1 MRIEKLTGYASLA
14 IVFTIMSISLGSA
27 RNDFIGRPNF
37 EPLSNLA
44 FCCLMTI
51 YFSVFFP
58 LLLLMECI
66 ITLFLRRMWKYPS
79 LISSYAWEMCEKSFT
94 ANVASVADANHL
106 GLEAMKPIV
115 AVTALTIGL
124 AYEMSK
130 LDSMY
135 QLWII
140 GIATLVSMNL
150 WKTDFVTIIGEA
162 TFGKKTATPVVAIQ
176 CVDRYF
182 RDRIFT
188 FKLIMPNVENSTTRI

>member
-1 MRIEKLTGYASLA
+1 
-14 IVFTIMSISLGSA
+14 
-27 RNDFIGRPNF
+27 
-37 EPLSNLA
+37 
-44 FCCLMTI
+44 
-51 YFSVFFP
+51 
-58 LLLLMECI
+58 
-66 ITLFLRRMWKYPS
+66 
-79 LISSYAWEMCEKSFT
+79 MCEKSFT

-150 WKTDFVTIIGEA
+150 WKTDFVTIIGEENCH
-162 TFGKKTATPVVAIQ
+162 TCCCHPMRRQVFP
-176 CVDRYF
+176 RSNLYF
-182 RDRIFT
+182 QVNYV
-188 FKLIMPNVENSTTRI
+188 KLRKFNY